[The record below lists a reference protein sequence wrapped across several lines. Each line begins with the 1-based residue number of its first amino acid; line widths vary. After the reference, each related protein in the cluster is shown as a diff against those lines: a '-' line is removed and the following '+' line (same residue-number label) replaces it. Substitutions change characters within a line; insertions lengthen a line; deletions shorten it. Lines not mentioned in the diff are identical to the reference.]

1 MSPSGPST
9 ATRRSAAE
17 RREDIIAEATRH
29 FARSGYTA
37 ASTDAIA
44 RDAGISQP
52 YLFRLFG
59 TKKELF
65 LACHERVHERVSG
78 AFRRAAEGLAPA
90 DRLPAMGG
98 AYKELLAD
106 RDALLFQMQS
116 YGAAADP
123 EIRDRVRARYVDL
136 IRDVMEISEAGPADV
151 WLFCSTGML
160 LNVIASLELEQVAG
174 EEPWLAEWLAP
185 GPLLAELR
193 GEAWRPDEEIC

>member
-1 MSPSGPST
+1 ME
-9 ATRRSAAE
+9 ATERPRVRKSAAE
-17 RREDIIAEATRH
+17 RRDEIVAAAIEH
-29 FARSGYTA
+29 FAVGGYA
-37 ASTDAIA
+37 ATSTEAIA
-44 RDAGISQP
+44 KDAAISQP

-65 LACHERVHERVSG
+65 LACHQRVHERVTG

-98 AYKELLAD
+98 AYIELLAD

-136 IRDVMEISEAGPADV
+136 IRDVMAISEAGPADV

-160 LNVIASLELEQVAG
+160 LNVIASLDLASVAG
-174 EEPWLAEWLAP
+174 RDEWAAMWSDP
-185 GPLLAELR
+185 REMTGYP
-193 GEAWRPDEEIC
+193 PVD